1 MLLASA
7 ILLLFSFFFSLINY
21 MNSDSVTQ
29 SMFKDK
35 PAAIAVCLFVVIILI
50 VAFASKRM
58 KGIARGLGIVCSGFM
73 FVNAIATIVV
83 INKANES
90 INKYTSNSPYSL
102 AGPVLVL
109 LTSLAA
115 LVFAFID
122 FKNIRED

>member
-21 MNSDSVTQ
+21 MNGDSVTQ

-58 KGIARGLGIVCSGFM
+58 KGTARGLGIVCSGFM

-90 INKYTSNSPYSL
+90 INKYTSDSPYSF
-102 AGPVLVL
+102 AGPILVL

>member
-21 MNSDSVTQ
+21 MNGDSVTQ

-58 KGIARGLGIVCSGFM
+58 KGTARGLGIVCSGFM

-90 INKYTSNSPYSL
+90 INKYTSDSPYSL
-102 AGPVLVL
+102 AGPILVL